1 MGIPFVQIG
10 IRSLSPEE
18 VYFRHKENLHFI
30 DAVTLY
36 HEGITDV
43 ILPPDFPDDVYIT
56 FDVDG
61 LDPSVIGATGTPE
74 PGGLTWWQAMG
85 IVKKIALEAH
95 IAGFDVVELAPKG
108 GDHASD
114 FAAARLVYNLMG
126 FAGLNSN
133 NRL

>member
-1 MGIPFVQIG
+1 MTPVFIP
-10 IRSLSPEE
+10 
-18 VYFRHKENLHFI
+18 
-30 DAVTLY
+30 
-36 HEGITDV
+36 DV